1 MIIHLLQRKEKTLGS
16 LSEDNEEERDEMPV
30 ISKEQ
35 CINNEVDN
43 YIGSPRLDF
52 EEGPVLEGCTHNLSI
67 FIKPCKEVSLHLCNK
82 LFLITLIQC
91 IRQHYDSI

>member
-1 MIIHLLQRKEKTLGS
+1 MVIHLLQRKEKTLGS
-16 LSEDNEEERDEMPV
+16 LFEDNEEERDEMPV

-52 EEGPVLEGCTHNLSI
+52 EEDPILEGCTHNLSI
-67 FIKPCKEVSLHLCNK
+67 FIKHCKEVSLHLCNK